1 MKTEGEGE
9 EVEEV
14 VALWLLGGLLGGRDF
29 LHAASPPQGLSA
41 PCSDCNEEARP
52 CAAAVKGVELTCML
66 LRTGEVVGQGGG
78 GVRVRG
84 R

>member
-14 VALWLLGGLLGGRDF
+14 VALWLLGGRDF

-41 PCSDCNEEARP
+41 SCSDCNEEARP

-66 LRTGEVVGQGGG
+66 LRTGEVVKQGRG